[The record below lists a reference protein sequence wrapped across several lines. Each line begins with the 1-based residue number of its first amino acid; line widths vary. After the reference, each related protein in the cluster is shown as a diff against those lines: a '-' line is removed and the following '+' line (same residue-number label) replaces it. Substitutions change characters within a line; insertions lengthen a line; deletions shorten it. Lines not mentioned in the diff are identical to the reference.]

1 MGIFEVF
8 YQPGKLFESLK
19 DRKFAWVLPLIV
31 NIILLT
37 GVTVVTLH
45 FVGME
50 TIIRQRLEGT
60 RLSPEQMDL
69 AMSRAQ
75 SPAQTYI
82 TYAGA
87 AVGAPLT
94 LLALAGLLSI
104 FAMLSNRQPKFGAMF
119 SMVTLAYLPYA
130 LVSGLM
136 TTLVLL
142 ASPDRTSLDITNL
155 LATNPAAFMDKA
167 TTGRGRLQFDDF
179 PRRPH
184 LRRNRHA
191 VLWILQSNQNR
202 LFLGPR
208 RRRSPL
214 DSLCICQSRLQPV
227 VLRICPEHL
236 TTITSPP

>member
-19 DRKFAWVLPLIV
+19 DRRFAWVLPLIANV
-31 NIILLT
+31 ILLT
-37 GVTVVTLH
+37 GVLVVTLH

-75 SPAQTYI
+75 SPAQLYI

-87 AVGAPLT
+87 AVGTPLT
-94 LLALAGLLSI
+94 LLALAGILSI
-104 FAMLSNRQPKFGAMF
+104 FAMLSNSQPKFGTMF
-119 SMVTLAYLPYA
+119 AMVTLAWLPYA

-142 ASPDRTSLDITNL
+142 ASPDRTSLDINNL

-167 TTGRGRLQFDDF
+167 TTGKGLYSLMTSLDALTFGEIGMLSYGF
-179 PRRPH
+179 SKVTKTG
-184 LRRNRHA
+184 LSSGLVA
-191 VLWILQSNQNR
+191 VGALWILYVFAKAALSL
-202 LFLGPR
+202 LF
-208 RRRSPL
+208 
-214 DSLCICQSRLQPV
+214 
-227 VLRICPEHL
+227 
-236 TTITSPP
+236 